1 MTVREASQGHIPE
14 NAWRRLR
21 RRSVS
26 ERRWS
31 AYTLWAGVSIILLAT
46 VLSLSAPLLGFTNPN
61 EINLSEAFLPPS
73 WEHLFGTDDLGRDI
87 FTRVLYGGR
96 IDLSFGVI
104 TTYLSLVIGLIL
116 GALAGYFGG
125 IFDTLVMRAVDL
137 VISFPFIVLIL
148 AITAITGPGLYGAYI
163 GVLIVSWALYARLTR
178 GEMLALREKQYI
190 MAAQT
195 LGFTTWRVILVHS
208 IPNLLRS
215 NLVFSMSDIVLNI
228 LTLAALSY
236 LGLGVAP
243 PTPEWGAIIAQG
255 QKYLFTA
262 WWISTLPGLVIV
274 LVGVG
279 FSLVGDGLADRLG
292 ANGGGGA

>member
-1 MTVREASQGHIPE
+1 LTARDVSHSHIPE
-14 NAWRRLR
+14 SAWQRLR
-21 RRSVS
+21 NRSVS
-26 ERRWS
+26 QRRWS
-31 AYTLWAGVSIILLAT
+31 AYTLWAGVFIVLLTTALSIA
-46 VLSLSAPLLGFTNPN
+46 APLLGFTNPN
-61 EINLSEAFLPPS
+61 EVNLSQALLPPS
-73 WEHLFGTDDLGRDI
+73 SQHIFGTDDLGRDI

-96 IDLSFGVI
+96 IDLSFGII
-104 TTYLSLVIGLIL
+104 TTYLSLAIGLIL
-116 GALAGYFGG
+116 GALAGYYGG
-125 IFDTLVMRAVDL
+125 FLDTLVMRAVDL

-148 AITAITGPGLYGAYI
+148 AITAITGPGLYGAYV
-163 GVLIVSWALYARLTR
+163 GVLVVSWALYARLTR

-195 LGFTTWRVILVHS
+195 LGFTTWRIILVHS

-292 ANGGGGA
+292 SDGSGGA

>member
-1 MTVREASQGHIPE
+1 MSAPDLSHSHISQT
-14 NAWRRLR
+14 AWRRLR
-21 RRSVS
+21 ARSVS

-31 AYTLWAGVSIILLAT
+31 TYTLWAGVIIVAAT
-46 VLSLSAPLLGFTNPN
+46 TLLSLAAPLLGFVNPN
-61 EINLSEAFLPPS
+61 EADLTRALQPPS
-73 WEHLFGTDDLGRDI
+73 WEHPFGTDDVGRDI
-87 FTRVLYGGR
+87 FTRVLYAGR
-96 IDLSFGVI
+96 LDLSFGVI
-104 TTYLSLVIGLIL
+104 TTYVSLAIGLFL

-125 IFDTLVMRAVDL
+125 ILDTIVMRTVDL

-148 AITAITGPGLYGAYI
+148 AITAITGPGLLGAYA
-163 GVLIVSWALYARLTR
+163 GVLAVSWALYARLTR

-190 MAAQT
+190 LNAQT
-195 LGFTTWRVILVHS
+195 LGYSTWRIIFVHS
-208 IPNLLRS
+208 VPNLLRS

-243 PTPEWGAIIAQG
+243 PTPEWGEIVAQG
-255 QKYLFTA
+255 QRSIRIA

-279 FSLVGDGLADRLG
+279 FSLIGDGLADRLG
-292 ANGGGGA
+292 ENGSAAA

>member
-1 MTVREASQGHIPE
+1 VTTHNSTIAHIPE
-14 NAWRRLR
+14 SAWKRLKT
-21 RRSVS
+21 RSVS

-31 AYTLWAGVSIILLAT
+31 AYTLWVGVFIVALVT
-46 VLSLSAPLLGFTNPN
+46 FLSVAAPVLGFTEPN
-61 EINLSEAFLPPS
+61 DTDLTQRLLPPS
-73 WEHLFGTDDLGRDI
+73 REHFFGTDDVGRDV

-96 IDLSFGVI
+96 IDLSFGLI
-104 TTYLSLVIGLIL
+104 TTYVSLAAGLVI
-116 GALAGYFGG
+116 GALAGYYGG
-125 IFDTLVMRAVDL
+125 WLDSIVMRAVDL

-148 AITAITGPGLYGAYI
+148 AITAITGPGITGPYV
-163 GVLIVSWALYARLTR
+163 GVLAVSWALYARLTR
-178 GEMLALREKQYI
+178 GEMLAMREKQYV

-195 LGFTTWRVILVHS
+195 LGFSSWRIIFVHC

-243 PTPEWGAIIAQG
+243 PTAEWGEIIAQG
-255 QKYLFTA
+255 QRNLFAA
-262 WWISTLPGLVIV
+262 WWISTLTGFYVV
-274 LVGVG
+274 FVGVG

-292 ANGGGGA
+292 EDGGGS

>member
-1 MTVREASQGHIPE
+1 MTVRETPQSHIPE
-14 NAWRRLR
+14 SVWNRLR
-21 RRSVS
+21 NRSIS

-31 AYTLWAGVSIILLAT
+31 SYTLWAGVVIVLAVT
-46 VLSLSAPLLGFTNPN
+46 FLSVAAPILGFTNPN
-61 EINLSEAFLPPS
+61 EATLTDRLLPPS
-73 WEHLFGTDDLGRDI
+73 REHLFGTDDIGRDV

-96 IDLSFGVI
+96 IDLSFGLI
-104 TTYLSLVIGLIL
+104 TTYVSLVIGLVL

-125 IFDTLVMRAVDL
+125 LLDTIVMRAVDL
-137 VISFPFIVLIL
+137 VISFPFIILIL
-148 AITAITGPGLYGAYI
+148 AITAITGPGIFGAYV
-163 GVLIVSWALYARLTR
+163 GVLAVSWALYARLSR

-190 MAAQT
+190 MAAKT
-195 LGFTTWRVILVHS
+195 LGFTTWRIIFVHS

-243 PTPEWGAIIAQG
+243 PTPEWGEIIAQG
-255 QKYLFTA
+255 QRNLFTA
-262 WWISTLPGLVIV
+262 WWISTLPGLYVV

-279 FSLVGDGLADRLG
+279 FSLIGDGLADRLG
-292 ANGGGGA
+292 EDGGGAV

>member
-1 MTVREASQGHIPE
+1 MNVRDVSHGHIPE
-14 NAWRRLR
+14 SAWQRLR
-21 RRSVS
+21 KRSVS
-26 ERRWS
+26 QRRWS
-31 AYTLWAGVSIILLAT
+31 AYTLWAGVGIILVMT
-46 VLSLSAPLLGFTNPN
+46 ILSLAAPLLGFTNPN
-61 EINLSEAFLPPS
+61 DVNLSQALQPPS
-73 WEHLFGTDDLGRDI
+73 LQHLFGTDDLGRDI

-96 IDLSFGVI
+96 IDLSFGII
-104 TTYLSLVIGLIL
+104 TTYLSLAIGLIL

-125 IFDTLVMRAVDL
+125 FLDTLVMRTVDL

-148 AITAITGPGLYGAYI
+148 AITAITGPGLYGAYV
-163 GVLIVSWALYARLTR
+163 GVLVVSWALYARLTR

-195 LGFTTWRVILVHS
+195 LGFTTWRIILVHS

-292 ANGGGGA
+292 SDGSGGA

>member
-1 MTVREASQGHIPE
+1 MTTPDASRSHIPE
-14 NAWRRLR
+14 LAWRRLR
-21 RRSVS
+21 NRSVL

-31 AYTLWAGVSIILLAT
+31 AVTLWTGVVIVLAVT
-46 VLSLSAPLLGFTNPN
+46 ALSVLAPVLGFTNPN
-61 EINLSEAFLPPS
+61 EADLTQVLKPPS
-73 WEHLFGTDDLGRDI
+73 WEHPFGTDDIGRNI
-87 FTRVLYGGR
+87 FVRVLYAGR

-104 TTYLSLVIGLIL
+104 TTYVSLVIGLIL

-125 IFDTLVMRAVDL
+125 ILDTIVMRVVDL

-148 AITAITGPGLYGAYI
+148 AIIAITGPGIFGAYA
-163 GVLIVSWALYARLTR
+163 GVLAVSWALYARLTR

-190 MAAQT
+190 MNAQT
-195 LGFTTWRVILVHS
+195 LGYSTGRIIFVHS

-236 LGLGVAP
+236 LGLGVSP
-243 PTPEWGAIIAQG
+243 PTPEWGELVAQG
-255 QKYLFTA
+255 QRHLRTA
-262 WWISTLPGLVIV
+262 WWVSTLPGLVIV

-279 FSLVGDGLADRLG
+279 FSLIGDGLADRLG
-292 ANGGGGA
+292 ENGGGAA

>member
-1 MTVREASQGHIPE
+1 MTTSNPDRSHIPQK
-14 NAWRRLR
+14 AWQRLQRRAL
-21 RRSVS
+21 S

-31 AYTLWAGVSIILLAT
+31 TYTLWAGILMVLFVS
-46 VLSLSAPLLGFTNPN
+46 VLSFGAPLFGFEDPN
-61 EINLSEAFLPPS
+61 QTDLFNTLAPPS
-73 WEHLFGTDDLGRDI
+73 RAHPFGTDDLGRDVL
-87 FTRVLYGGR
+87 TRVIYAGR
-96 IDLSFGVI
+96 IDLTFGII
-104 TTYLSLVIGLIL
+104 TTYVSLVIGLFI

-125 IFDTLVMRAVDL
+125 WLDTIVMRVVDL

-148 AITAITGPGLYGAYI
+148 AIAAIVGPGLLGAYI
-163 GVLIVSWALYARLTR
+163 GVLTVSWALYARLTR

-190 MAAQT
+190 MNAQT
-195 LGFTTWRVILVHS
+195 LGYGTGRIIFVHS
-208 IPNLLRS
+208 VPNLLRS

-243 PTPEWGAIIAQG
+243 PTPEWGEIIAQG
-255 QKYLFTA
+255 QKHLFTA

-279 FSLVGDGLADRLG
+279 FSLIGDGLADRLG
-292 ANGGGGA
+292 GGGGTV

>member
-1 MTVREASQGHIPE
+1 MTVREASRSHIPE
-14 NAWRRLR
+14 SAWKRLR
-21 RRSVS
+21 NRSVS

-31 AYTLWAGVSIILLAT
+31 AYTLWAGVGIVLLAT
-46 VLSLSAPLLGFTNPN
+46 FLSLFAPLLGFNNPN
-61 EINLSEAFLPPS
+61 ELNLSEALLPPS
-73 WEHLFGTDDLGRDI
+73 REHLFGTDDLGRDI

>member
-1 MTVREASQGHIPE
+1 MTARDVSRSHIPE
-14 NAWRRLR
+14 SAWRRLR
-21 RRSVS
+21 NRSIS
-26 ERRWS
+26 QRRWS
-31 AYTLWAGVSIILLAT
+31 AYTLWAGVFIVLLVTILSIT
-46 VLSLSAPLLGFTNPN
+46 APLLGFTNPN
-61 EINLSEAFLPPS
+61 EVNLSQALLPPS
-73 WEHLFGTDDLGRDI
+73 TQHFFGTDDVGRDI

-96 IDLSFGVI
+96 IDLTFGVI
-104 TTYLSLVIGLIL
+104 TTYLSLAIGLIL

-125 IFDTLVMRAVDL
+125 FLDTLVMRTVDL

-163 GVLIVSWALYARLTR
+163 GVLVVSWALYARLTR

-195 LGFTTWRVILVHS
+195 LGFTNWRIILVHS

-292 ANGGGGA
+292 SDGGGGA

>member
-1 MTVREASQGHIPE
+1 MNVRDVSHGHIPE
-14 NAWRRLR
+14 SAWQRLR
-21 RRSVS
+21 KRSVS
-26 ERRWS
+26 QRRWS
-31 AYTLWAGVSIILLAT
+31 AYTLWAGVGIILVMT
-46 VLSLSAPLLGFTNPN
+46 ILSLAAPLLGFTNPN
-61 EINLSEAFLPPS
+61 EVNLSQALQPPS
-73 WEHLFGTDDLGRDI
+73 LQHLFGTDDLGRDI

-96 IDLSFGVI
+96 IDLSFGII
-104 TTYLSLVIGLIL
+104 TTYLSLGIGLIL

-125 IFDTLVMRAVDL
+125 FLDTLVMRTVDL

-148 AITAITGPGLYGAYI
+148 AITAITGPGLYGAYV
-163 GVLIVSWALYARLTR
+163 GVLVVSWALYARLTR

-195 LGFTTWRVILVHS
+195 LGFTTWRIILVHS

-292 ANGGGGA
+292 SDGSGGA

>member
-1 MTVREASQGHIPE
+1 V
-14 NAWRRLR
+14 
-21 RRSVS
+21 
-26 ERRWS
+26 
-31 AYTLWAGVSIILLAT
+31 
-46 VLSLSAPLLGFTNPN
+46 
-61 EINLSEAFLPPS
+61 NLSQALQPPS
-73 WEHLFGTDDLGRDI
+73 LQHLFGTDDLGRDI

-96 IDLSFGVI
+96 IDLSFGII
-104 TTYLSLVIGLIL
+104 TTYLSLGIGLIL

-125 IFDTLVMRAVDL
+125 FLDTLVMRAVDL

-163 GVLIVSWALYARLTR
+163 GVLVVSWALYARLTR

-195 LGFTTWRVILVHS
+195 LGFTTWRIILVHS

-292 ANGGGGA
+292 SDGSGGA